1 VPFVAYVHAREPDP
15 QEGQRPPWEPNWRIW
30 RWVGAAA
37 VAGYAS
43 ARTRGAASAVL
54 MLLVFV
60 FVCQAAA
67 AALPSGD
74 GLREYRQ

>member
-1 VPFVAYVHAREPDP
+1 VPFVAYVHAHGPGPPEER
-15 QEGQRPPWEPNWRIW
+15 RPPWEPNWLVW
-30 RWVGAAA
+30 RWVGTAG

-43 ARTRGAASAVL
+43 AHSHGAVSAVL

-67 AALPSGD
+67 EALPKGD